1 MCPSTPL
8 ETYTEKI
15 CTAAKQISTWC
26 NENQHPQPSLGPS
39 ASSVTLPPN
48 APVKILTARSQLV
61 EAAFKIQQ
69 LAIEPNEYLSRQ
81 AVHVWLSNLLP
92 IQFRVLTVN
101 QYQVLASVHWLSHF
115 RIFSFIPLTGSV
127 PRSEV
132 AALAMVPENQ
142 LKATARMAMTSNL
155 LCEPSPGELAHTAA
169 SRLFVANPAVLDW
182 ALFMAKGSAPT
193 ASKMVEATEKWG
205 ATTSMTE
212 TAFNVSNN
220 TTLTFF
226 DYISQT
232 PDMAKLFVSYM
243 KNVTS
248 SEGTKIDHLI
258 HGYDWASLGK
268 ATVVDVS
275 PAKYN
280 VMLLDR
286 TNQSGQMGGS
296 DCHAS
301 VALASA
307 YPDLN
312 FVVQDLPRTIA
323 NGPAM
328 LAKQPDSIRTRIIC
342 QEHNFFTPQP
352 VMDADAYFLRMI
364 FHDWPDKEA
373 LTILRHLVPVLKAR
387 PFKRSQ
393 PNASNVA
400 RIIIMDTVLPDPGTC
415 PTTEEALMRVRD
427 LAMLQAFNGKERE
440 LTDWKNLLAAATA
453 QSGEGAGELELLRVH
468 QPFGSLM
475 SLLEVVFTVS

>member
-8 ETYTEKI
+8 ETYAEKI

-81 AVHVWLSNLLP
+81 AVH
-92 IQFRVLTVN
+92 
-101 QYQVLASVHWLSHF
+101 YQVLASVHWLSHF

-268 ATVVDVS
+268 ATVVD
-275 PAKYN
+275 
-280 VMLLDR
+280 
-286 TNQSGQMGGS
+286 MGGS